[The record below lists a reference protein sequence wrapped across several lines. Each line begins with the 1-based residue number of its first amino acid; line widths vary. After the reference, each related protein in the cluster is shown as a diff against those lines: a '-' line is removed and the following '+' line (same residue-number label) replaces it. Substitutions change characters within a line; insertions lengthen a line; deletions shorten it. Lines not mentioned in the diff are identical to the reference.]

1 MLHSSLFTFI
11 RTFAPALQARWSLRL
26 SARTRDFH
34 SLKRDFH
41 SLKRSS
47 TLLGTTT
54 ENRHPRSDCANE
66 ANHCQG
72 KRWGIFLF

>member
-1 MLHSSLFTFI
+1 MLRSSLFTFI

-26 SARTRDFH
+26 SART
-34 SLKRDFH
+34 RDFH

>member
-26 SARTRDFH
+26 SART
-34 SLKRDFH
+34 RDFH

>member
-1 MLHSSLFTFI
+1 MLRSSLFTFI

-34 SLKRDFH
+34 SLKR
-41 SLKRSS
+41 SS
-47 TLLGTTT
+47 TRLVTTT

>member
-1 MLHSSLFTFI
+1 MLRSSLFTFI

-34 SLKRDFH
+34 SLKR
-41 SLKRSS
+41 SS

-54 ENRHPRSDCANE
+54 ESRHPRSDCANE

>member
-1 MLHSSLFTFI
+1 MLRSSLFTFI

-34 SLKRDFH
+34 SLKR
-41 SLKRSS
+41 SS

-54 ENRHPRSDCANE
+54 ENRHPRSDCANK

>member
-26 SARTRDFH
+26 SART
-34 SLKRDFH
+34 RDFH

-72 KRWGIFLF
+72 KRWRLFLFKAVLAA

>member
-34 SLKRDFH
+34 SLKILQKTAIRAVTA
-41 SLKRSS
+41 LTRQTIAK
-47 TLLGTTT
+47 
-54 ENRHPRSDCANE
+54 
-66 ANHCQG
+66 G
-72 KRWGIFLF
+72 KDGGFFFFKAVLVT